1 MMENRTVT
9 IKIRL
14 TESEKEMLI
23 SRAKADG
30 KSISAYI
37 RESSLKGICISKTD
51 IQIVYELRKIGAN
64 INQLVKYVHQLP
76 VDENIAYALKRIH
89 EYMDELETIKK
100 KLL

>member
-14 TESEKEMLI
+14 TESEKEMLL

-30 KSISAYI
+30 KSVSAYI
-37 RESSLKGICISKTD
+37 RESSLKGRCISKTD
-51 IQIVYELRKIGAN
+51 IQVVYELRKIGAN
-64 INQLVKYVHQLP
+64 INQLVKYVHLLP